1 MAFSKLSEPRSRNY
15 ENSPRSTWA
24 ESRSFVSDRYT
35 PQVIDHLVRPRNGGE
50 IQDPSGRGE
59 SGHEACGDVASFTVG
74 ISHNVL
80 EEVRYKVYGCAACVA
95 AGSALS
101 ELVEGKHLVEA
112 ARVSKTDI
120 EDALGGPLPIGKEHA
135 LTLVL
140 DALHKAF
147 EDHWN
152 RTAGEMLLNG
162 AKTPG
167 NGSRSV
173 VAAMSGGVDSAV
185 TALLLKEA
193 GYDVA
198 TVTFRL
204 HDGEKGSRSCC
215 SPDTVL
221 FARDTAHRM
230 GLPHFTLNLKELFN
244 KRVMQDFVGSYK
256 EGKTPNPC
264 VACNAHVKFHA
275 SAFLADEIGYHHVA
289 TGHYARVEE
298 GPTLGRPVD
307 ESKDQTYVLWP
318 VPQELLA
325 RTVFPLGEYRKTEVR
340 AIAEE
345 RGLAVAYTPES
356 QDICFIPDGNYRR
369 FVRKKVAAEPG
380 DVVDGEGQV
389 LGRHGGVV
397 DFTVGQRR
405 GIGVSAPTPLYVT
418 EVRPSS
424 GQVVVG
430 RKRDLEVRE
439 VAVRDLNLF
448 LDPEDA
454 ACVQVR
460 YNSHPVSCT
469 VEETTDGEWIAHLDE
484 PVMGVAPGQS
494 AVFYTED
501 GSRVVGGG
509 VVARRAA

>member
-1 MAFSKLSEPRSRNY
+1 MPSVPRSHNY
-15 ENSPRSTWA
+15 ENSPRSTRA
-24 ESRSFVSDRYT
+24 ESGSLVPDRYT
-35 PQVIDHLVRPRNGGE
+35 PQVIDHLVRPRKAGKIAN
-50 IQDPSGRGE
+50 PSGRGE
-59 SGHEACGDVASFTVG
+59 SGHEACGDVASFTVS
-74 ISHNVL
+74 ISDNVL
-80 EEVRYKVYGCAACVA
+80 DEVRYGVYGCAACVA

-101 ELVEGKHLVEA
+101 ELVEGRHIVEA
-112 ARVSKTDI
+112 ARISKADI
-120 EDALGGPLPIGKEHA
+120 QDALGGPLPLGKEHA

-152 RTAGEMLLNG
+152 QTAGELLMNG
-162 AKTPG
+162 MSTGGGAG
-167 NGSRSV
+167 RSV

-185 TALLLKEA
+185 TALLLEEA
-193 GYDVA
+193 GYDVV

-230 GLPHFTLNLKELFN
+230 GLPHFTLNLKELFDR
-244 KRVMQDFVGSYK
+244 RVMRDFVGSYQ
-256 EGKTPNPC
+256 EGRTPNPC

-275 SAFLADEIGYHHVA
+275 SAFLADQLGYHHVA

-298 GPTLGRPVD
+298 GPTLGRPAD
-307 ESKDQTYVLWP
+307 RSKDQTYVLWP
-318 VPQELLA
+318 VPQDLLA
-325 RTVFPLGEYRKTEVR
+325 RTVFPLGDHTKTEVR

-369 FVRKKVAAEPG
+369 FVRKKVEAEPG
-380 DVVDGEGQV
+380 DVVDREGQV

-430 RKRDLEVRE
+430 RKTALEVRE
-439 VAVRDLNLF
+439 VMVTDLNRF
-448 LDPEDA
+448 LDIGDA

-460 YNSHPVSCT
+460 YNSQPVPCT
-469 VEETTDGEWIAHLDE
+469 VEETADGAWKARLHE

-494 AVFYTED
+494 AVFYTAD

>member
-1 MAFSKLSEPRSRNY
+1 VP
-15 ENSPRSTWA
+15 
-24 ESRSFVSDRYT
+24 DRYT
-35 PQVIDHLVRPRNGGE
+35 PQVVDHLVRPRNAGE
-50 IQDPSGRGE
+50 IPDPSGRGE
-59 SGHEACGDVASFTVG
+59 SGHAACGDIVSFTVG
-74 ISHNVL
+74 ISENVI
-80 EEVRYKVYGCAACVA
+80 EEVRYKVYGCAACIA

-101 ELVEGKHLVEA
+101 ELVDGKRIVEA

-120 EDALGGPLPIGKEHA
+120 EEALGGPLPAGKEHA

-152 RTAGEMLLNG
+152 HAAGEMLLNG
-162 AKTPG
+162 EKKPG
-167 NGSRSV
+167 NGGRSV

-193 GYDVA
+193 GYDVVA
-198 TVTFRL
+198 VTYRL

-230 GLPHFTLNLKELFN
+230 GLPHFTLNLRELFDR
-244 KRVMQDFVGSYK
+244 RVMQDFVGSYR
-256 EGKTPNPC
+256 EGRTPNPC

-275 SAFLADEIGYHHVA
+275 SAFLADELGYQHVA
-289 TGHYARVEE
+289 TGHYARVEQ

-307 ESKDQTYVLWP
+307 ESKDQSYVLWP

-325 RTVFPLGEYRKTEVR
+325 RTIFPLGEYRKTEVR

-356 QDICFIPDGNYRR
+356 QDICFIPDGNYRG
-369 FVRKKVAAEPG
+369 FVRKQVEAEPG
-380 DVVDGEGQV
+380 DVVDRGGKV
-389 LGRHGGVV
+389 LGRHAGVV

-418 EVRPSS
+418 EVRPTT

-430 RKRDLEVRE
+430 RKQDLEVRE

-448 LDPEDA
+448 LDAGEA
-454 ACVQVR
+454 ASVQVR
-460 YNSHPVSCT
+460 YNSRPVPCT
-469 VEETTDGEWIAHLDE
+469 VEETSDGEWIAYLDE
-484 PVMGVAPGQS
+484 PVVGVAPGQS

-501 GSRVVGGG
+501 EARVVGGG

>member
-1 MAFSKLSEPRSRNY
+1 MANY
-15 ENSPRSTWA
+15 NPL
-24 ESRSFVSDRYT
+24 
-35 PQVIDHLVRPRNGGE
+35 VIEHLVRPRNVGE
-50 IQDPSGRGE
+50 LEAPSGVGE
-59 SGHEACGDVASFTVG
+59 SGDAACGDVARFSIRIEENLLT
-74 ISHNVL
+74 
-80 EEVRYKVYGCAACVA
+80 EVRYKVYGCTACIA
-95 AGSALS
+95 AGSSLS
-101 ELVEGKHLVEA
+101 ELVRSRPLLEA
-112 ARVSKTDI
+112 ARVSETYLKNS
-120 EDALGGPLPIGKEHA
+120 LGGALPAGKEHA

-140 DALHKAF
+140 DALHKAL
-147 EDHWN
+147 EDYWN
-152 RTAGEMLLNG
+152 KDGGAMLAEG
-162 AKTPG
+162 YGGFAAKG
-167 NGSRSV
+167 GKSV

-244 KRVMQDFVGSYK
+244 KRVMQDFVGSYR
-256 EGKTPNPC
+256 EGRTPNPC

-275 SAFLADEIGYHHVA
+275 SAFLADELGYHHVA
-289 TGHYARVEE
+289 TGHYARVEQ

-307 ESKDQTYVLWP
+307 ESKDQSYVLWP

-325 RTVFPLGEYRKTEVR
+325 RTIFPLGEYRKTEVR

-356 QDICFIPDGNYRR
+356 QDICFIPDGDYRS
-369 FVRKKVAAEPG
+369 FVRKQVTAEPG
-380 DVVDGEGQV
+380 DVVDDAGRT
-389 LGRHGGVV
+389 LGRHAGVV

-418 EVRPSS
+418 EVRPRS

-430 RKRDLEVRE
+430 RKQDLEVSE
-439 VAVRDLNLF
+439 VGVRDLNWF
-448 LDPEDA
+448 LDPGEA
-454 ACVQVR
+454 ASVQVR
-460 YNSHPVSCT
+460 YNGSPVSCT
-469 VEETTDGEWIAHLDE
+469 VEEETDGAWVAYLDE
-484 PVMGVAPGQS
+484 PVVGVAPGQS
-494 AVFYTED
+494 AVFYTGD
-501 GSRVVGGG
+501 GERVVGGG
-509 VVARRAA
+509 VVASRGS

>member
-1 MAFSKLSEPRSRNY
+1 M
-15 ENSPRSTWA
+15 
-24 ESRSFVSDRYT
+24 SDSYT
-35 PQVIDHLVRPRNGGE
+35 PQVVDHLVRPRNAGE
-50 IQDPSGRGE
+50 ISDPSGRGE
-59 SGHEACGDVASFTVG
+59 SGDAACGDVAHFTVG
-74 ISHNVL
+74 ISGNVVD
-80 EEVRYKVYGCAACVA
+80 EIRYKVYGCVACIA

-101 ELVEGKHLVEA
+101 ELVDGRHVLKA
-112 ARVSKTDI
+112 ASVSKADI
-120 EDALGGPLPIGKEHA
+120 EDALGGALPAGKEHA

-152 RTAGEMLLNG
+152 RAAGEMLLDDKG
-162 AKTPG
+162 ERKTG
-167 NGSRSV
+167 GRSV

-204 HDGEKGSRSCC
+204 HDGERGSRSCC

-230 GLPHFTLNLKELFN
+230 GLPHFTLNLKELFDR
-244 KRVMQDFVGSYK
+244 RVMRDFVGSYK
-256 EGKTPNPC
+256 EGRTPNPC

-275 SAFLADEIGYHHVA
+275 SAFLADELGYHHVA

-298 GPTLGRPVD
+298 GPTLARPMD

-318 VPQELLA
+318 VPPDLLS
-325 RTVFPLGEYRKTEVR
+325 RTIFPLGEYRKTEVR

-356 QDICFIPDGNYRR
+356 QDICFIPDGNYRG
-369 FVRKKVAAEPG
+369 FVRKKVKAEPG
-380 DVVDGEGQV
+380 DVVDRDGQV
-389 LGRHGGVV
+389 LGRHAGVV

-405 GIGVSAPTPLYVT
+405 GIGVSASAPLYVT
-418 EVRPSS
+418 EVRPRS

-430 RKRDLEVRE
+430 RKQDLEVTE
-439 VAVRDLNLF
+439 VGVKDLNWF
-448 LDPEDA
+448 LDAGEA
-454 ACVQVR
+454 ASVQVR
-460 YNSHPVSCT
+460 YNSRPVPCT
-469 VEETTDGEWIAHLDE
+469 VEATADGGWVAHLGE
-484 PVMGVAPGQS
+484 PVAGVAPGQS
-494 AVFYTED
+494 AVFYTAD
-501 GSRVVGGG
+501 GRRVVGGG
-509 VVARRAA
+509 VVARGGHESGIFSRTQL

>member
-1 MAFSKLSEPRSRNY
+1 MAFSKPSEPRSRNY
-15 ENSPRSTWA
+15 ENSPRSTRA
-24 ESRSFVSDRYT
+24 ESGSFVPGRYT
-35 PQVIDHLVRPRNGGE
+35 PQVIDHLVRPRNVGE
-50 IQDPSGRGE
+50 IPAPSGRGE

-74 ISHNVL
+74 ISDNLL
-80 EEVRYKVYGCAACVA
+80 EEVRYKAYGCAACVA

-101 ELVEGKHLVEA
+101 ELVADKHLVEA
-112 ARVSKTDI
+112 ARVSKADI
-120 EDALGGPLPIGKEHA
+120 EDALGGPLPPGKEHA

-147 EDHWN
+147 EDHFN

-162 AKTPG
+162 EQNPG
-167 NGSRSV
+167 ADGRSV
-173 VAAMSGGVDSAV
+173 VVAMSGGVDSAV

-193 GYDVA
+193 GYEVA

-244 KRVMQDFVGSYK
+244 RRVMQDFVGSYK
-256 EGKTPNPC
+256 EGRTPNPC

-275 SAFLADEIGYHHVA
+275 AAFLADDLGFDYVA
-289 TGHYARVEE
+289 TGHYARVAE
-298 GPTLGRPVD
+298 GPTLARPVD
-307 ESKDQTYVLWP
+307 EKKDQTYVLWP
-318 VPQELLA
+318 VPKELLE
-325 RTVFPLGEYRKTEVR
+325 RTIFPLGEYRKTEVR

-356 QDICFIPDGNYRR
+356 QDICFIPDGDYRR
-369 FVRKKVAAEPG
+369 FVRKKVSAEPG
-380 DVVDGEGQV
+380 DVVDPGGKV

-405 GIGVSAPTPLYVT
+405 GLGVSAPTPLYVT
-418 EVRPSS
+418 EVRPQTN
-424 GQVVVG
+424 QVVVG
-430 RKRDLEVRE
+430 RKKDLEVRE

-448 LDPEDA
+448 LDPGYA
-454 ACVQVR
+454 ACVQVM
-460 YNSHPVSCT
+460 YNSRPVSCS
-469 VEETTDGEWIAHLDE
+469 VEETADGEWIAYLAE
-484 PVMGVAPGQS
+484 PVMGVAL
-494 AVFYTED
+494 VF
-501 GSRVVGGG
+501 
-509 VVARRAA
+509 